1 MLERVWKKVSYPALL
16 VGMEADATT
25 MENSMEFP

>member
-1 MLERVWKKVSYPALL
+1 MLERVWRKGNFPIMLM
-16 VGMEADATT
+16 GMLIGAAI